1 VPEAEYPKKI
11 VGAWLGMVG
20 NVRESMVISGD
31 GTFVC
36 DLQKTGFIA
45 EMLYPAAPGT
55 VKGTW
60 SIVGSVM
67 TLTISGAQHEHL
79 ANRMSL
85 SEIVAFREDEITLR
99 SHGNTSSF
107 RRTAGL

>member
-1 VPEAEYPKKI
+1 MMI
-11 VGAWLGMVG
+11 VGGWLGTVG
-20 NVRESMVISGD
+20 NLRESMIISGD

-36 DLQKTGFIA
+36 HLQRTGFIA
-45 EMLYPAAPGT
+45 EMLYPAGPGT
-55 VKGTW
+55 VSGTW
-60 SIVGSVM
+60 SIAGRVM

-79 ANRMSL
+79 ANRIS
-85 SEIVAFREDEITLR
+85 SSVIVAFSEDEISLR